1 MVRHSGS
8 VAVENKRS
16 RMEALKAN
24 VNIAMQNCRTTLHKH
39 THTLVI
45 LFIFFDYYY
54 RNAYD

>member
-39 THTLVI
+39 THTSYS
-45 LFIFFDYYY
+45 FSFFDYYY